1 VADAGGAPGA
11 ERRDRMGQNAGP
23 RRFWGPNYRKGYT
36 GRDFHVSGGHEAEA
50 EAAERAKKPNRFGMW
65 VLRLLGFRG
74 NDDGDDGERG
84 DGLPGS
90 REHEPG

>member
-1 VADAGGAPGA
+1 
-11 ERRDRMGQNAGP
+11 MGQTAGP
-23 RRFWGPNYRKGYT
+23 RRFRGPNYRKGYT

-65 VLRLLGFRG
+65 VLRVLGFRG
-74 NDDGDDGERG
+74 NAGGGGERG

-90 REHEPG
+90 REHGHE